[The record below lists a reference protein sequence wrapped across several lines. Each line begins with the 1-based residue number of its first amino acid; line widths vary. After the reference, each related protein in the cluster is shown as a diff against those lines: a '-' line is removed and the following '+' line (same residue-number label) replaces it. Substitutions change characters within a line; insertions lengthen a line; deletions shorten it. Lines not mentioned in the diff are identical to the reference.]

1 MVQAA
6 QFCLSSQE
14 RSAEPFKKGCQSQNI
29 FEIHPVETVQ
39 ESTCFKASQGRAEVT
54 VFFF

>member
-6 QFCLSSQE
+6 HFCLSSQE
-14 RSAEPFKKGCQSQNI
+14 RSAEPFKKGCQSQNV